1 VQFLNWP
8 IKLLFDRELFM
19 SAQIKIGKHL
29 LKSNVLVAPM
39 SGISDLPF
47 RRVAQEFDPGLVVSE
62 MIASEYLSKGN
73 LDSVKK
79 AAGADEIDPL
89 IIQLVGREAHWMAE
103 GAKIAEQAGAQII
116 DINMGCPA
124 RKVTKGLSGSA
135 LMRNLDHAMEL
146 VEATVNAVSVPV
158 TLKMRL
164 GWDDNSLNAPE
175 LAQRAEQAG
184 VQMVVVHGRT
194 RSQFYKGQA
203 DWAAVAKVKSA
214 VEIPVV
220 VNGDILDVADAQS
233 ALEQSGADGVML
245 GRGLIGAPWIIS
257 KVVANL
263 NGTEYKPISADQAF
277 EIAKAH
283 YLDLIE
289 FYGDA
294 HGPKVARKHLA
305 GYIENAPVE
314 ASSALRDKIKSQ
326 ICRLNETSEVLSL
339 LEVFYTCPEQLR
351 DEAA

>member
-1 VQFLNWP
+1 
-8 IKLLFDRELFM
+8 M

-135 LMRNLDHAMEL
+135 LMRDLDHAMEI
-146 VEATVNAVSVPV
+146 VEATVNAVAVPV

-164 GWDDNSLNAPE
+164 GWDENSLNAPE
-175 LAQRAEQAG
+175 LAQRAEKAG
-184 VQMVVVHGRT
+184 IQMIVVHGRT
-194 RSQFYKGQA
+194 RCQFYKGQA
-203 DWAAVAKVKSA
+203 DWAAVAKVKSS
-214 VEIPVV
+214 VDIPVV
-220 VNGDILDVADAQS
+220 VNGDILDVEDAQL

-245 GRGLIGAPWIIS
+245 GRGLIGAPWMIS
-257 KVVANL
+257 KFVSKLEGRNHA
-263 NGTEYKPISADQAF
+263 PISVDRAF
-277 EIAKAH
+277 TIAKHH
-283 YLDLIE
+283 YLDLID
-289 FYGDA
+289 FYGEA

-314 ASSALRDKIKSQ
+314 VPIALRSSIKSQ
-326 ICRLNETSEVLSL
+326 ICRLAHPEDVIAL
-339 LEVFYTCPEQLR
+339 LECFYLRPDQLG
-351 DEAA
+351 DQAA